1 MGLRQSRGSSPSGRP
16 RESRLADT
24 GEFAAGG
31 ARARTETDLV
41 PCAVLGMAAFM
52 VNRCLKNTGSASL
65 CLIF

>member
-31 ARARTETDLV
+31 AGARTETNLV
-41 PCAVLGMAAFM
+41 LCAVLAVAAFM
-52 VNRCLKNTGSASL
+52 LNRCSKTPESASL